1 MDNTK
6 PLFKIVLFA
15 PEIPGNTGSIGRTCV
30 ALNIELI
37 LIKPYGF
44 DIDEKAVR
52 RAGLDYW
59 KYVQLKEF
67 DSWEDFLIRERPDK
81 TKLFFYENTGE
92 KLHYEAPYSQDC
104 YLIFGGET
112 KGIPYQVEDEFRS
125 QLYKLPMYSEHIR
138 SLNLSNVATAVAY
151 ECIRHLI

>member
-1 MDNTK
+1 MENKTK
-6 PLFKIVLFA
+6 FKIVLFA

-30 ALNIELI
+30 ALNLELI

-59 KYVQLKEF
+59 KYVNLKEF
-67 DSWEDFLIRERPDK
+67 DSWEDFLIRENPDRS
-81 TKLFFYENTGE
+81 KLFFFENNGE
-92 KLHYEAPYSQDC
+92 KLHYEAPYSEDY

-112 KGIPYQVEDEFRS
+112 RGIPYEVEDEFRS
-125 QLYKLPMYSEHIR
+125 QLYQLPMYSEHIR
-138 SLNLSNVATAVAY
+138 SLNLSNVATTVAY
-151 ECIRHLI
+151 ECLRHLI